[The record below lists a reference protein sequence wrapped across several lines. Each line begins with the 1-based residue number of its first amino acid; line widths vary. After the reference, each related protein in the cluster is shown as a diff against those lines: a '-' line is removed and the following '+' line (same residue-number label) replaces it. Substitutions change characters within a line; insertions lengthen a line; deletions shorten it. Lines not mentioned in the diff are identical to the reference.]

1 MGFGG
6 SALLFAFEVN
16 SASQTENSW
25 RKTMPGHILTT
36 HVGSLPRSADVT
48 DLIFAQERGEAIDPA
63 QFDYVIGAAVDDA
76 VARQVAA
83 GVDLVSDGEM
93 SKISY
98 ATYIKDRITGFD
110 GDSPR
115 TPPQDLEMF
124 PGFLNRQ
131 DKGGGTPSYRRPKCV
146 GEIRPK
152 TLAPLEADL
161 KHMAAALAKHSP
173 AGGFMNAASPG
184 VIALFQPNEYYPS
197 QDAYLEALAEA
208 MRPEYEAIVAA
219 GLYLQLDSPDL
230 GLGRHMMYKDR
241 SDEEYLRLI
250 GGHVEALNHAL
261 RNVPA
266 DRVRMHV
273 CWGNYEGPHC
283 CDVEMG
289 LILPTLMSAKP
300 AALLFETSNPR
311 HQADWNDFADMVD
324 RIPDDKILIP
334 GVIDSTTNFI
344 EHPRVVAERIERY
357 ANIVGRERV
366 IAGTDCGFSTFAG
379 FGVVDPDIVYAKLKT
394 LSEGA
399 ALASERLWKNAA

>member
-1 MGFGG
+1 MT
-6 SALLFAFEVN
+6 
-16 SASQTENSW
+16 Q
-25 RKTMPGHILTT
+25 RILTT
-36 HVGSLPRSADVT
+36 HVGSLPRSKAVT
-48 DLIFAQERGEAIDPA
+48 DLVFALEREKPVDPEE
-63 QFDYVIGAAVDDA
+63 FDRVIAAAVDDA

-83 GVDLVSDGEM
+83 GIDLVSDGEM

-115 TPPQDLEMF
+115 TPPKDLEMF
-124 PGFLNRQ
+124 PGFLARQ
-131 DKGGGTPSYRRPKCV
+131 AKGGGTPTYRRPKCIGPV
-146 GEIRPK
+146 APK

-161 KHMAAALAKHSP
+161 AHMSAAVEAHQP
-173 AGGFMNAASPG
+173 VGGFLNSASPG
-184 VIALFQPNEYYPS
+184 VIALFQPNEHYPT

-219 GLYLQLDSPDL
+219 GFYLQLDSPDL

-241 SDEEYLRLI
+241 DDADYLRLI

-289 LILPTLMSAKP
+289 VILPTLMAAKP
-300 AALLFETSNPR
+300 SALLFETANPR
-311 HQADWNDFADMVD
+311 HAADWTYFAEFAGQ
-324 RIPDDKILIP
+324 IPEDKILIP

-357 ANIVGRERV
+357 AGIIGRERV

-379 FGVVDPDIVYAKLKT
+379 FGVVDPDIVYAKLAT
-394 LSEGA
+394 LAEGA
-399 ALASERLWKNAA
+399 ALASERLWQGVPA

>member
-1 MGFGG
+1 M
-6 SALLFAFEVN
+6 
-16 SASQTENSW
+16 TD
-25 RKTMPGHILTT
+25 RILTT
-36 HVGSLPRSADVT
+36 HVGSLPRSAEVT
-48 DLIFAQERGEAIDPA
+48 DLIFAAERGDAVDAATFER
-63 QFDYVIGAAVDDA
+63 VIGAAVDET
-76 VARQVAA
+76 VRLQVES

-115 TPPQDLEMF
+115 SAPQDLEMF
-124 PGFLNRQ
+124 PSFLERQ
-131 DKGGGTPSYRRPKCV
+131 SKGGGTPTYRRPKCV
-146 GEIRPK
+146 GEVKPK
-152 TLAPLEADL
+152 TLAPLDEDL
-161 KHMAAALAKHSP
+161 AHMAAALAKHKP
-173 AGGFMNAASPG
+173 IGGFMNSASPG
-184 VIALFQPNEYYPS
+184 VIALFQPNDYYPS

-219 GLYLQLDSPDL
+219 GLILQLDSPDL

-241 SDEEYLRLI
+241 SDAEYLTLI

-289 LILPTLMSAKP
+289 VILPTLMAAKP
-300 AALLFETSNPR
+300 AGLLFETSNPR
-311 HQADWNDFADMVD
+311 HQHDWNYFAEMVD
-324 RIPDDKILIP
+324 IIPDDKILIP

-357 ANIVGRERV
+357 VNIIGRERV

-379 FGVVDPDIVYAKLKT
+379 FGVVDPSIVWAKLKT
-394 LSEGA
+394 LREGA
-399 ALASERLWKNAA
+399 DLASSKLWKAAA